1 MASAGRPGRDIM
13 SHRTEGRA
21 RGEPGPVGVI
31 AGSLAAM
38 AGADEAGQ
46 AELARI
52 QHEVAEMALPDPI
65 LRVLISVCNRGT
77 LTFALTVAQ
86 GGLII
91 SGTAVGVGR
100 YMANV
105 AAELEERDPDDAEVL
120 AEPLRFL
127 AGIAAEPPADRAS
140 PVQDLPIYLH
150 LEQARIR
157 SGDAIVADGVRWRG
171 RLEAVDGWSL
181 GLHA

>member
-1 MASAGRPGRDIM
+1 M
-13 SHRTEGRA
+13 
-21 RGEPGPVGVI
+21 V
-31 AGSLAAM
+31 
-38 AGADEAGQ
+38 GADEGSGAGAVPAG

-86 GGLII
+86 GGLVI
-91 SGTAVGVGR
+91 SGTAVGVAQF
-100 YMANV
+100 MANV
-105 AAELEERDPDDAEVL
+105 AAELEEGGTTEAEVL
-120 AEPLRFL
+120 ADPLRLL
-127 AGIAAEPPADRAS
+127 AGIAEES
-140 PVQDLPIYLH
+140 PTTGGDGDPVRDLPIYLH

>member
-1 MASAGRPGRDIM
+1 MP
-13 SHRTEGRA
+13 
-21 RGEPGPVGVI
+21 
-31 AGSLAAM
+31 AM
-38 AGADEAGQ
+38 DA
-46 AELARI
+46 LARI

-86 GGLII
+86 GGLVI
-91 SGTAVGVGR
+91 SGTAVGVAQF
-100 YMANV
+100 MANV
-105 AAELEERDPDDAEVL
+105 AAELEERGTTDAEVL
-120 AEPLRFL
+120 ADPLRLL
-127 AGIAAEPPADRAS
+127 AGFAEESPGPGGDGTD

-157 SGDAIVADGVRWRG
+157 SGAAVVADGVRWRG